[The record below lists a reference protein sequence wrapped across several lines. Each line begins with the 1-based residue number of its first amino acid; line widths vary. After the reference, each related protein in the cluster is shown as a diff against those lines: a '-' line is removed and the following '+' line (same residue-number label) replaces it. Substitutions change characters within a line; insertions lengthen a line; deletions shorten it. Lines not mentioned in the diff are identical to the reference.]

1 MFKNILHKILHK
13 ENKKNITKF
22 LIPIAIVIGALV
34 VAQGLYQIN
43 SSRIPGALSKDK
55 AAQKAMDYINT
66 VALKGET
73 TASLEEVSEESGLYK
88 IKLKVQDQEYE
99 SYVTKDANLLF
110 VQGTRISGQET
121 SDNSSEPQSF
131 SKSDKPDVKLFVMSF
146 CPYGNQAEEL
156 FMPVFALLGD
166 KANIELHYVIYSNYQ
181 GGGSTYC
188 LDKENKYCSM
198 HGIQEVNQDVRE
210 LCVEKYQA
218 DKFWDFVKAIN
229 AGCTAQ
235 NVDSCWE
242 NVAKNAG
249 LNVNQ
254 IKTCQKNEA
263 LTLLAQET
271 ELNKT
276 YSISGSPQIIINGTE
291 YQGARSAEAYKA
303 AICSAF
309 NSAPDKCSQ
318 TLSGDA
324 GSASGGCQ

>member
-1 MFKNILHKILHK
+1 MN
-13 ENKKNITKF
+13 
-22 LIPIAIVIGALV
+22 
-34 VAQGLYQIN
+34 
-43 SSRIPGALSKDK
+43 R
-55 AAQKAMDYINT
+55 
-66 VALKGET
+66 
-73 TASLEEVSEESGLYK
+73 
-88 IKLKVQDQEYE
+88 
-99 SYVTKDANLLF
+99 
-110 VQGTRISGQET
+110 
-121 SDNSSEPQSF
+121 
-131 SKSDKPDVKLFVMSF
+131 
-146 CPYGNQAEEL
+146 
-156 FMPVFALLGD
+156 
-166 KANIELHYVIYSNYQ
+166 
-181 GGGSTYC
+181 
-188 LDKENKYCSM
+188 
-198 HGIQEVNQDVRE
+198 DVRE

-218 DKFWDFVKAIN
+218 DKFWDFVKVIN

-318 TLSGDA
+318 VLSGDA